1 MTYMSPVRRA
11 QHRFSYDMEEILY
24 DLDRLGYSVVE
35 NALCAHQL
43 RDTSA
48 AMYRTRDAIHAELG
62 RERLDAAGEAGI
74 LRLMCK
80 FEPYFLTLL
89 ENPLVLDVL
98 DTALSP
104 TSVMHLQ
111 QGIMLAPENG
121 TAGKMFQNSWHPDFI
136 RLLNGFRASLNFM
149 FAITDYTEETGA
161 THVLPGSHQKAAPP
175 ADILARDGIPVEAP
189 AGSVIIFDST
199 LWHKSG
205 RNTSGADRLAI
216 NHQFTCSW
224 FKQQMDYVRALDE
237 GLILS
242 LPERTQQMLGYFTR
256 VPTSLDE
263 YYQPASKRLYRAGQG

>member
-1 MTYMSPVRRA
+1 MTFMKPVHA
-11 QHRFSYDMEEILY
+11 GQHQFHYDMEEILY

-35 NALCAHQL
+35 NALSPGQL

-48 AMYRTRDAIHAELG
+48 AMYRTRSAIHEELG
-62 RERLDAAGEAGI
+62 LERLDAAGEAGI

-89 ENPLVLDVL
+89 ENPLVVDVL
-98 DTALSP
+98 DAALSP

-121 TAGKMFQNSWHPDFI
+121 GTGKMFQNSWHPDFI
-136 RLLNGFRASLNFM
+136 RLMNGFRASINFM
-149 FAITDYTEETGA
+149 FAITDYTRDTGA

-175 ADILARDGIPVEAP
+175 KAILERDGIPVEAP

-237 GLILS
+237 DLILS

-263 YYQPASKRLYRAGQG
+263 YYQPADKRLYRAGQG